1 MSRPLSCS
9 LPAVPTD
16 PAYTNSTV
24 CTLVQ
29 WYQLNMCLNL
39 CLGVRVLLFS
49 DLLLLTVKNG
59 KMFFYI
65 ESQAEIIL

>member
-49 DLLLLTVKNG
+49 DLLLLTVKNR